1 MADHSFQF
9 EMSVQSIFLTIKVWR
24 NQKGLSEAASRRSD
38 NTKVKKNKA
47 NRQTTIYKTL
57 HRKLKIEQHDSH

>member
-38 NTKVKKNKA
+38 NTKVKK
-47 NRQTTIYKTL
+47 
-57 HRKLKIEQHDSH
+57 KIKQIDKQRFTKHCTEN